1 MYKQSQAFCRYI
13 TVLQVC
19 LYAPRKCDKF
29 PKVIINALIIL
40 HWLHCIPNPFSA
52 LLLQLGGGGGRGN
65 NKPSAQIMTQAP
77 QLGSRNGSHWQKPKA
92 ERGVREL
99 PFPPCLP
106 PSKPQLPW
114 ALTTKPALCSGN
126 VWGIK
131 GFSKLLFPRCF
142 TIPCLFPNLYTLFIL
157 GHQG

>member
-1 MYKQSQAFCRYI
+1 MYKQSQAFYRYI
-13 TVLQVC
+13 TMLKVC

-40 HWLHCIPNPFSA
+40 GASLHPQSLLCSA
-52 LLLQLGGGGGRGN
+52 PAVGRGEGWQGN
-65 NKPSAQIMTQAP
+65 NEPSAQIMTQAP

-92 ERGVREL
+92 EREVREL

-114 ALTTKPALCSGN
+114 ALATKPALCSGN
-126 VWGIK
+126 LWGIK

-142 TIPCLFPNLYTLFIL
+142 TIPCLFSNLYTLFIL
-157 GHQG
+157 RHQG